1 MNTLEQFKNYVK
13 RTNDFQHA
21 AMLLNWDME
30 TKMPKKGAQAH
41 ISALT
46 TLSTESFKMSVSD
59 EMREY
64 LEALTEP
71 NEWARLDEVSRKMVE
86 NIKEE
91 YEESKN
97 IPQDLY
103 ARYVELTSTAQN
115 IWGTAKHASDF
126 ETMRPY
132 FEEMIELNK
141 QMAHFIDPNKKAYDV
156 WLNQYEKGIDEETI
170 TRTFETLKKGVIPLV
185 EAIKAKPLTDESMF
199 KGHFSKEGQ
208 EKLGYYLLEAM
219 GYSLEAGRLDESE
232 HPFTIGHAPFDV
244 RITTNY
250 DLTDLRSSA
259 FSILHEGGHGLYEQ
273 HINPSLVGTHLNTGT
288 SMGIHESQS
297 RFYENIVGRNK
308 HFWTKHYKQIGEL
321 FPSYKDV
328 SLEAFYKGMNRVQPS
343 LIRTE
348 ADELTYN
355 LHIIIRFELEKA
367 LFDGSLAVKDLP
379 TAWHDKMKEYLG
391 IVPSNHKEGVLQDV
405 HWPGGMFGYFPSYAL
420 GNIYGGQFL
429 LQIEKEL
436 GSLNEMLE
444 KGELY
449 KVSDWLAQNVHVFGK
464 MKTPMQIIQDAC
476 GSKLDAEPIIKYY
489 TEKYTKIYNL

>member
-13 RTNDFQHA
+13 RANDFQHA

-59 EMREY
+59 EMKGY

-71 NEWARLDEVSRKMVE
+71 KEWANLDEVSRKMVE
-86 NIKEE
+86 NIKED

-103 ARYVELTSTAQN
+103 TRYVELTSTSQN
-115 IWGTAKHASDF
+115 VWGTAKHASDF

-141 QMAHFIDPNKKAYDV
+141 RMAHFIDPNKKPYDV
-156 WLNQYEKGIDEETI
+156 WLNQYEKGIDQETI

-199 KGHFSKEGQ
+199 KGQFSKEDQ
-208 EKLGYYLLEAM
+208 EKLGYYLLDAM

-232 HPFTIGHAPFDV
+232 HPFTIGNAPFDV

-273 HINPSLVGTHLNTGT
+273 HINPALIGTHLNTGT

-308 HFWTKHYKQIGEL
+308 HFWTNHYEKIGEL
-321 FPSYKDV
+321 FPSYKKV
-328 SLEAFYKGMNRVQPS
+328 PLEAFYKGMNVVQPS

-379 TAWHDKMKEYLG
+379 TAWHDKMKAYLG
-391 IVPSNHKEGVLQDV
+391 VVPSNHKEGVLQDV

-429 LQIEKEL
+429 MQIEKEL
-436 GSLNEMLE
+436 GSLNELLE

-449 KVSDWLAQNVHVFGK
+449 KVSDWLTQNVHVFGK

-476 GSKLDAEPIIKYY
+476 GSKLDAEPIMKYY